1 MTNPVNRITQRTAAL
16 GRLDEALARPKDSFI
31 RDSAIQRFEFTA
43 DVAWK
48 VLQSVLEE
56 KFGIRANSPKT
67 AVRLAGENGL
77 VADVPA
83 WLALIDDRNLT
94 SHSYDEA
101 IADQIYNALPHYAAL
116 VRTLLEA
123 VQSETKE

>member
-1 MTNPVNRITQRTAAL
+1 MTNPTRRIAQLVAAL
-16 GRLDEALARPKDSFI
+16 GRLDEALAQPKDSFM

-48 VLQSVLEE
+48 ALQSVLEE

-101 IADQIYNALPHYAAL
+101 IADQIYAALPRHAVL
-116 VRTLLEA
+116 VRTLLAA
-123 VQSETKE
+123 VR